1 MKNFRSKEHV
11 VDIVFTLSLFCVFA
25 ASALFVVL
33 IGSNVYRST
42 AKQMAENNSSH
53 TALSYISEK
62 IRQADGTGDISITS
76 LSGTDAL
83 ALKDQYEGQD
93 YITYIYEDQNEL
105 KELFAKA
112 DSAVSASSGQSITDI
127 TSLDMEEVREGLYY
141 FSVTT
146 EDGNNIGLYI
156 HPRSDMKDAGAD
168 IE

>member
-1 MKNFRSKEHV
+1 MKNFRSKEHF

-25 ASALFVVL
+25 ASALLVVL

-42 AKQMAENNSSH
+42 AGQMAENNSSH

-62 IRQADGTGDISITS
+62 IRQADGIGDITITR

-83 ALKDQYEGQD
+83 ALTDQYDGQD

-112 DSAVSASSGQSITDI
+112 DTSLSVESGQSITDI
-127 TSLDMEEVREGLYY
+127 TSLKMEEVREGLYH
-141 FSVTT
+141 FTVST
-146 EDGNNIGLYI
+146 EEGNGIDLYI
-156 HPRSDMKDAGAD
+156 HPRSDIKD